1 MQTLSEVVRAL
12 RTEVAAALADG
23 GALPDGCRVEAD
35 RVVATIGFAIV
46 SGPDETSSRRPPR
59 FVVAGESVAAHTLR
73 VEFAVRDCGGGA
85 SSISNGRAVEEPAPV
100 AMAAVDAGRAVEILS
115 SVFGAP
121 GFDSS
126 ARASVFRE
134 TLVALEP
141 GDARRLIESLAEGA
155 PTGDR
160 GFDHAR
166 HLVRRVIASG
176 PASVDVGVAAL
187 RGLFRDHDASGI
199 LSLVGE
205 RWRTQHDWLE

>member
-1 MQTLSEVVRAL
+1 MQSLSEVVRAL
-12 RTEVAAALADG
+12 RTEVATALAEG
-23 GALPDGCRVEAD
+23 GALPDGCRLVAD
-35 RVVATIGFAIV
+35 RVVATLGFAVV
-46 SGPDETSSRRPPR
+46 SGPDDAASRRPPR
-59 FVVAGESVAAHTLR
+59 FVVSGESVPAHSLR
-73 VEFAVRDCGGGA
+73 VEFAVHGGGA
-85 SSISNGRAVEEPAPV
+85 SVDEPHPAAFAGLDADRAS
-100 AMAAVDAGRAVEILS
+100 EILS

-134 TLVALEP
+134 TLDALEP
-141 GDARRLIESLAEGA
+141 GEARRLVESLAEGA

-176 PASVDVGVAAL
+176 PGSLDDGIAAL
-187 RGLFRDHDASGI
+187 RGLFRDFDATGI